1 MPRWD
6 PQDIPEAGSSYV
18 IEGGRPSSWILGT
31 HWTNGGVYV
40 TATVQTVCGPDCHTA
55 GNKTAISLRIGE
67 MNAAYRDSNS
77 PTEAKYV
84 DAALAQNDHQNFL
97 AQFDVE
103 GKVYWARFVGVNGI
117 AGYVPYGNSTLE
129 SLVIRGSYGEFG
141 GAASDVSDFYVGST
155 ITIIAGN
162 NEGRSRLVTGYQAS
176 TRNVT
181 VFPAFA
187 AGCDSNTRFIISNRG
202 TVATLSAATATSVT
216 LPAALGLRGT
226 LDDAF
231 VGKSII
237 ITKGTGIGQFAT
249 IQAYSGSTRVA
260 TITTWS
266 GAAATADT
274 TSQVQILDSSSIQ
287 GIALMRDT
295 VYLTGGVT
303 TSGTRVQNCTFDSAT
318 VTEGPPENTHSITVF
333 ECALI
338 GALPPVPTVPRAPT
352 WANGAAKTEFA
363 IGGSAS
369 TDVTLGDLKATTTWG
384 MYTLAYNGSGSL
396 MWKHVTDGGA
406 IFPKSILAMDPSI
419 GGSPP
424 AGKWGG
430 TERMLLIE
438 VYFCF

>member
-1 MPRWD
+1 MLL
-6 PQDIPEAGSSYV
+6 SKSLLLSLV
-18 IEGGRPSSWILGT
+18 SLS
-31 HWTNGGVYV
+31 VY
-40 TATVQTVCGPDCHTA
+40 H
-55 GNKTAISLRIGE
+55 
-67 MNAAYRDSNS
+67 DSNS

-117 AGYVPYGNSTLE
+117 AGYVPYGNSTLD

-287 GIALMRDT
+287 GIAVMRDT
-295 VYLTGGVT
+295 VFLTGGVT
-303 TSGTRVQNCTFDSAT
+303 TSCTRVQNCTFFQRHRHGRPRKHPPHRTHMVLISRTSPHHAT
-318 VTEGPPENTHSITVF
+318 
-333 ECALI
+333 L
-338 GALPPVPTVPRAPT
+338 PRADT
-352 WANGAAKTEFA
+352 AAEAARCTEFCCKF
-363 IGGSAS
+363 I
-369 TDVTLGDLKATTTWG
+369 
-384 MYTLAYNGSGSL
+384 N
-396 MWKHVTDGGA
+396 
-406 IFPKSILAMDPSI
+406 
-419 GGSPP
+419 
-424 AGKWGG
+424 
-430 TERMLLIE
+430 
-438 VYFCF
+438 

>member
-1 MPRWD
+1 L
-6 PQDIPEAGSSYV
+6 S
-18 IEGGRPSSWILGT
+18 
-31 HWTNGGVYV
+31 VY
-40 TATVQTVCGPDCHTA
+40 H
-55 GNKTAISLRIGE
+55 
-67 MNAAYRDSNS
+67 DSNS

-97 AQFDVE
+97 AQFDVK
-103 GKVYWARFVGVNGI
+103 GNVYWARFVGVNGI
-117 AGYVPYGNSTLE
+117 AGYVPYGNSTLD
-129 SLVIRGSYGEFG
+129 SLVIQGSYGEFG
-141 GAASDVSDFYVGST
+141 GAASDVNDFYVGST

-162 NEGRSRLVTGYQAS
+162 NEGRSRLVTAYQAS

-181 VFPAFA
+181 VFPAFP

-202 TVATLSAATATSVT
+202 TVATLSAPATPPHSLTSVT
-216 LPAALGLRGT
+216 LPAALGLRAT

-231 VGKSII
+231 VGKSIL

-249 IQAYSGSTRVA
+249 IQAYSGSTQVA

-266 GAAATADT
+266 GAASSVDA

-287 GIALMRDT
+287 GIAVMRDT

-318 VTEGPPENTHSITVF
+318 VTEGPPENTHPITVF

-338 GALPPVPTVPRAPT
+338 GALPPVPTSPRSPT

-363 IGGSAS
+363 ISGSSS

-384 MYTLAYNGSGSL
+384 MVTLAYNASGSL

-406 IFPKSILAMDPSI
+406 
-419 GGSPP
+419 G
-424 AGKWGG
+424 
-430 TERMLLIE
+430 R
-438 VYFCF
+438 